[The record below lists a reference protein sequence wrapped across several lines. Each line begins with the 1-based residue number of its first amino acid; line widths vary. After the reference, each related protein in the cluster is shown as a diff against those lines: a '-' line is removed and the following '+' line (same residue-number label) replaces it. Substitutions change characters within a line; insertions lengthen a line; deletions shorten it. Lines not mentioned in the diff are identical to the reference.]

1 MKTKHSFRIILT
13 VLGATAAGSLAYAQT
28 MQMPT
33 GEGNKGCPM
42 MSTMDDGG
50 MARMMGQGMMG
61 SGSTVARVE
70 GRLAFLKAELAITEA
85 QAPTWKQYEDAVRSR
100 TSAMQ
105 GMRQDMM
112 KAMQSRSVADRVKA
126 RIAMM
131 EGMVAN
137 MKAQGTAIETLYTV
151 LTDEQKK
158 KGDELL
164 GVGMM

>member
-1 MKTKHSFRIILT
+1 M
-13 VLGATAAGSLAYAQT
+13 
-28 MQMPT
+28 
-33 GEGNKGCPM
+33 E
-42 MSTMDDGG
+42 
-50 MARMMGQGMMG
+50 
-61 SGSTVARVE
+61 
-70 GRLAFLKAELAITEA
+70 
-85 QAPTWKQYEDAVRSR
+85 
-100 TSAMQ
+100 

-112 KAMQSRSVADRVKA
+112 KAMHSGSVADRVKA

-164 GVGMM
+164 GVGMI

>member
-28 MQMPT
+28 MQMST

-42 MSTMDDGG
+42 MSTMDDG
-50 MARMMGQGMMG
+50 MMGQGMMG

-112 KAMQSRSVADRVKA
+112 KAMQSGSVADRVKA